1 MRIGTRASPLALAQ
15 AKLIARQLSDAQI
28 VTITTTGERPSGRG
42 SDKDKSR
49 WVGQLEQALTDN
61 EIDLAVHSARDVPV
75 KLAEGLSLLGA
86 SERADPQDVLCGTS
100 SLEALPSASR
110 VGSASLRR
118 AAQLLAVRQ
127 DIQVTEIAGNVDT
140 RLRKLAEGGWDAIV
154 LRARDFS
161 V

>member
-1 MRIGTRASPLALAQ
+1 M
-15 AKLIARQLSDAQI
+15 
-28 VTITTTGERPSGRG
+28 
-42 SDKDKSR
+42 
-49 WVGQLEQALTDN
+49 
-61 EIDLAVHSARDVPV
+61 HSAKDVPV

-100 SLEALPSASR
+100 SLEALPSAAR
-110 VGSASLRR
+110 VGSAGLRR

-154 LRARDFS
+154 LARAGLQRLGREHEVGVVLDAERFLPS
-161 V
+161 PGQGTLALQCRPRIWRL